1 MPWLSVITNSPWT
14 FNITNDTIKYD
25 KVSTSDNRVRK
36 NIEIVRFIPVTFSF
50 IELSILR
57 QYLFVAL
64 SLLSCMYTIRNMN
77 VCQALNYSQ
86 QQPHTTDNVQNE
98 VCWIIRQHMY
108 DANVCDLRLAAQHDK
123 LIWFDCLH
131 FKVWQRES
139 IRMLLLGH
147 IKVHLRE
154 IWNPPSLSICLIS
167 LIIIYTCYVVCQD

>member
-50 IELSILR
+50 IELSIWR
-57 QYLFVAL
+57 KYLFVAL
-64 SLLSCMYTIRNMN
+64 SLLSYMYTIRNMN
-77 VCQALNYSQ
+77 VCQALNYLQ

-108 DANVCDLRLAAQHDK
+108 DANVCDLRLK
-123 LIWFDCLH
+123 LNTISLFDLIVCIS
-131 FKVWQRES
+131 KYDRES
-139 IRMLLLGH
+139 QYVCYFFGH
-147 IKVHLRE
+147 IKVHLWE

-167 LIIIYTCYVVCQD
+167 LIIIYTCYVVCHD